1 MLPCE
6 DFHRLLA
13 FLREARFDWVGA
25 FPYSQEADTPAAL
38 MAGQI
43 TEEVKQQRYHAVMQL
58 AAEITAE
65 RLRRFIG
72 QTMPVLAE
80 GVAEGQAEGWYQGRS
95 QYQAPEVDGLI
106 YFRSD
111 REIQPGKIY
120 LVRITGSDIYD
131 LMGEI

>member
-1 MLPCE
+1 MP
-6 DFHRLLA
+6 
-13 FLREARFDWVGA
+13 
-25 FPYSQEADTPAAL
+25 
-38 MAGQI
+38 
-43 TEEVKQQRYHAVMQL
+43 VMQL
-58 AAEITAE
+58 SAEITAE

-111 REIQPGKIY
+111 REIHAGKIY